1 MRESDIDWVIY
12 HIIAASDDGCTRC
25 RISNESVY
33 DDPVIDS
40 SLQRLVSFCLI
51 REQEQVY
58 RAVSIEEY
66 ILQSQ
71 LRYCE
76 RSQIILE
83 NGVIKVKKPDE

>member
-12 HIIAASDDGCTRC
+12 HIIAASNDGCPRC
-25 RISNESVY
+25 RINDESVY

-40 SLQRLVSFCLI
+40 SLQRLVSLCLI
-51 REQEQVY
+51 REQEQIY

-66 ILQSQ
+66 ILQSH

-76 RSQIILE
+76 KSPIILE
-83 NGVIKVKKPDE
+83 NGIIRVKKPDE